1 MFEKLVG
8 LTLSSFSMM
17 ISFALLAKLT
27 TQAKHT
33 IASDSVV
40 GDVVVAALPLAVGHF
55 EGLG

>member
-27 TQAKHT
+27 TRAKHT